1 MRSRKA
7 CDLPETGTWGTQH
20 RVRATVSALYRY
32 PVKGFTPERLDRVRL
47 TAGRH
52 FPGDRMYAV
61 EVGPSGFD
69 PDAPD
74 QVSKMKFAVLAR
86 IAAVARVRTRWDDAS
101 GRLSARLEG
110 QSDLD
115 VDLQDAAD
123 RTRLEAWLAEALG
136 DEVDAPLKI
145 LSAAGHRFMD
155 DPSGHVSILNLASV
169 RDFEARLGRPVDP
182 LRFRANIHVEGWPA
196 WAENDWSGRQIGIG
210 GARLSVVKP
219 IVRCAATHVD
229 PATGERDIDLVP
241 ALFETYGHR
250 WCGLYL
256 SVMTDGPVAIGDP
269 VEMPE

>member
-1 MRSRKA
+1 VPA
-7 CDLPETGTWGTQH
+7 IVT
-20 RVRATVSALYRY
+20 ALYRH
-32 PVKGFTPERLDRVRL
+32 PVKGFTPEPLERVSL
-47 TAGRH
+47 GAGRH

-69 PDAPD
+69 PEAPD
-74 QVSKMKFAVLAR
+74 HVSKMKFAVLAR
-86 IAAVARVRTRWDDAS
+86 IAAVARVRTRWDEVS

-110 QSDLD
+110 QPDLD
-115 VDLQDAAD
+115 VDLEDPED
-123 RTRLEAWLAEALG
+123 RVRLEAWLAGAL
-136 DEVDAPLKI
+136 DDDIDAPLKL

-169 RDFEARLGRPVDP
+169 RAFEERLGRPVDP

-196 WAENDWSGRQIGIG
+196 WVENDWSGRAMAVG
-210 GARLSVVKP
+210 GAGLSVVKP

-256 SVMTDGPVAIGDP
+256 SVTTDGPVAIGDP
-269 VEMPE
+269 VEISE

>member
-1 MRSRKA
+1 MS
-7 CDLPETGTWGTQH
+7 
-20 RVRATVSALYRY
+20 ATVAALYRH
-32 PVKGFTPERLDRVRL
+32 PVKGFTPEPLDRVSL
-47 TAGRH
+47 FAGRH

-74 QVSKMKFAVLAR
+74 HVSKMKFAVLAR
-86 IAAVARVRTRWDDAS
+86 IAAVARVRTRWNEAS
-101 GRLSARLEG
+101 GRLSARREG
-110 QSDLD
+110 QPDLD
-115 VDLQDAAD
+115 VDLENPSD
-123 RTRLEAWLAEALG
+123 RIRLETWLAEAL
-136 DEVDAPLKI
+136 DDDVDAPLKL
-145 LSAAGHRFMD
+145 LSGDGHRFMD
-155 DPSGHVSILNLASV
+155 DPAGHVSILNLASV

-196 WAENDWSGRQIGIG
+196 WAENDWSGRDIRVG
-210 GARLSVVKP
+210 GAQLSVVKP
-219 IVRCAATHVD
+219 IVRCGATHVD

-256 SVMTDGPVAIGDP
+256 SVTTDGPVAIGDR